1 MKSTIGFDPGKE
13 GGFCAITSSGEAHEI
28 VVAAFHFNGLELDTN
43 QLWHWCKQINSYY
56 SFNIPTIVIE
66 KVHAMPGQGVTS
78 MFTFGSGYG
87 ELKAL
92 AKILAWPTI
101 IVTPQEWKKHVLA
114 GTDKSKGATVEWALR
129 TYPSLQPQLLKK
141 SGLAHMGKV
150 DALAIAHY
158 GHHFAKR

>member
-1 MKSTIGFDPGKE
+1 MKTTVGFDPGKE
-13 GGFCAITSSGEAHEI
+13 GAFCLMQDALMPM
-28 VVAAFHFNGLELDTN
+28 VVTFPFNGLEMDLRFIYEWLRRIDD
-43 QLWHWCKQINSYY
+43 SYL
-56 SFNIPTIVIE
+56 SPPCLVIE

-78 MFTFGSGYG
+78 MFTFGSGFG

-92 AKILAWPTI
+92 AKILGYPTI
-101 IVTPQEWKKHVLA
+101 LVTPQEWKKNVLS

-129 TYPSLQPQLLKK
+129 TYPSLQPDLLKK

>member
-1 MKSTIGFDPGKE
+1 MKITVGFDPGKE
-13 GGFCAITSSGEAHEI
+13 GALCLIGLAGFPP
-28 VVAAFHFNGLELDTN
+28 VLWPFPFNGLEMDTRKIYEVLRA
-43 QLWHWCKQINSYY
+43 QVKSMDDPML
-56 SFNIPTIVIE
+56 VIE

-92 AKILAWPTI
+92 AKILGWPTL

-129 TYPSLQPQLLKK
+129 TYPSLQPDLLKK

-150 DALAIAHY
+150 DALAIAHF
-158 GHHFAKR
+158 GHHYHKR

>member
-1 MKSTIGFDPGKE
+1 MKRTIGFDPGKDGALCLIE
-13 GGFCAITSSGEAHEI
+13 GSQQP
-28 VVAAFHFNGLELDTN
+28 VVETFPFIGDELDTRAIWN
-43 QLWHWCKQINSYY
+43 WCRQVDDSYL
-56 SFNIPTIVIE
+56 NPPTIVIE

-92 AKILAWPTI
+92 AKILGWPTAY
-101 IVTPQEWKKHVLA
+101 VAPQAWKKQVLA

-129 TYPSLQPQLLKK
+129 TYPSLQPRLLKK

-158 GHHFAKR
+158 GHHFHQR

>member
-1 MKSTIGFDPGKE
+1 MKVTIGFDPGKE
-13 GGFCAITSSGEAHEI
+13 GAYAILFGEDRPKVGPFPFI
-28 VVAAFHFNGLELDTN
+28 GKELD
-43 QLWHWCKQINSYY
+43 LRMLYCVLVSHDVPREDIYL
-56 SFNIPTIVIE
+56 VIE

-78 MFTFGSGYG
+78 MFTFGSGFG

-92 AKILAWPTI
+92 AKILGYRWAL
-101 IVTPQEWKKHVLA
+101 VTPQEWKKNVLS

-129 TYPSLQPQLLKK
+129 TYPSLQPDLLKK

-150 DALAIAHY
+150 DALAIAHW

>member
-1 MKSTIGFDPGKE
+1 MKTTIGFDPGKD
-13 GGFCAITSSGEAHEI
+13 GGFCMMMEDRLPVLST
-28 VVAAFHFNGLELDTN
+28 FPFNGLELDTRYIYD
-43 QLWHWCKQINSYY
+43 WCRKIYDSYL
-56 SFNIPTIVIE
+56 SPPTIVIE

-78 MFTFGSGYG
+78 MFTFGSGFG

-101 IVTPQEWKKHVLA
+101 LVTPQEWKKNVLS

-129 TYPSLQPQLLKK
+129 TYPFLQPQLLKK

-158 GHHFAKR
+158 GHYYAKR